1 MLENEIKFNCMNV
14 NMQVESQTN
23 LNMEEKEPMVCL
35 LRFNLLS
42 KEKKRNHFD
51 FDVNVD
57 INLLDEK
64 TLELKLS

>member
-1 MLENEIKFNCMNV
+1 MFENEIKFNCMNV

-35 LRFNLLS
+35 LRFNLIS
-42 KEKKRNHFD
+42 KEKKRKTFD
-51 FDVNVD
+51 FEVNVD

-64 TLELKLS
+64 NL